1 MFNVAHK
8 WAQDHVKGFSA
19 KNKLKPQPFHIFF
32 SSSGGTGKSHVIKTI
47 FQALTKTYHSNNPK
61 NIRLLL
67 LGPTGISSVNIN
79 GLTIHSGLGITSH
92 GKYNKLDHKQ
102 KKYLRIKLSE
112 LKVIIIDEISI
123 VSSELFLSGSFK
135 AY

>member
-1 MFNVAHK
+1 MGTRSRK
-8 WAQDHVKGFSA
+8 R
-19 KNKLKPQPFHIFF
+19 LKPQPFHIFF
-32 SSSGGTGKSHVIKTI
+32 SSSGGTGKSYVIKTI
-47 FQALTKTYHSNNPK
+47 FQALTKTYSNNPK
-61 NIRLLL
+61 NVRLLL
-67 LGPTGISSVNIN
+67 LGPTGISAVNIN

-112 LKVIIIDEISI
+112 LKVIIIDEISM
-123 VSSELFLSGSFK
+123 VSNELFLSGSFK